1 MKEYFKSVFEIIKEN
16 WKSLVLFEIAYRVFT
31 SLLLLKGGGWLVNRL
46 LEYQGYSYMTLDNYS
61 NFISVSYT
69 HLDVYKRQGEPS
81 GIRREHLCDE
91 RFPWLY

>member
-61 NFISVSYT
+61 NFISHPLTV
-69 HLDVYKRQGEPS
+69 LAMAAV
-81 GIRREHLCDE
+81 LLAA
-91 RFPWLY
+91 FFLYRKVLLLENF

>member
-46 LEYQGYSYMTLDNYS
+46 LEYQGYSLM
-61 NFISVSYT
+61 SY
-69 HLDVYKRQGEPS
+69 K
-81 GIRREHLCDE
+81 
-91 RFPWLY
+91 